1 MDSTASQKRGKHV
14 GFAAIW
20 KAMEGG
26 DVWVPAKRHFAWQAR
41 YKRHP
46 HQTCQ
51 EIGAL
56 IRWEGLRFGASDLQ
70 VASKWFCAAGAAPV
84 NFSPPAQ
91 YFRQMG
97 WKIARHWHE
106 AVSSALNFSFLKEAR
121 RLVSFL
127 MLSRARIETSR
138 KISLFWSV
146 TGLFWRTS
154 RGIASFW
161 NWQLSLVVEDS
172 HTCFLSDR

>member
-1 MDSTASQKRGKHV
+1 M

-26 DVWVPAKRHFAWQAR
+26 DVWVTAMRHFAWQAR

-46 HQTCQ
+46 HQTRQ

-70 VASKWFCAAGAAPV
+70 VASKWFCVAGAAPV
-84 NFSPPAQ
+84 NFLPPAQ

-106 AVSSALNFSFLKEAR
+106 AVSSALNFSFLKEAC

-127 MLSRARIETSR
+127 TLSRARIGTPR
-138 KISLFWSV
+138 KNFFVLECD
-146 TGLFWRTS
+146 RTFLEDVS
-154 RGIASFW
+154 PGSFHLWWKTRILASFRI
-161 NWQLSLVVEDS
+161 
-172 HTCFLSDR
+172 DRWLAYLLPFG